1 MSVTHWLIVA
11 LIVVVVFGAKK
22 LPQLGKGLGEGM
34 RNFKKGINGE
44 GDIDVEGSTNYSYS
58 GIIGA
63 PLEMKRHSFRI
74 LIVFF
79 LF

>member
-44 GDIDVEGSTNYSYS
+44 GDIDVTDSV
-58 GIIGA
+58 
-63 PLEMKRHSFRI
+63 KRIKEEDKTKS
-74 LIVFF
+74 
-79 LF
+79 